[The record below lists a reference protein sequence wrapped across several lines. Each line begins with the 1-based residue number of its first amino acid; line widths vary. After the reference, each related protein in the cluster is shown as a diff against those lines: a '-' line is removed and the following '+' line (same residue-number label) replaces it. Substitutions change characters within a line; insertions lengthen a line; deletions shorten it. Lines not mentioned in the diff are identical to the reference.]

1 MNKIELSSIEVTAY
15 WWIHVIRSKVREL
28 SVSRKK
34 DELETKFLEKFY
46 TYTEK
51 DWRNLYLKLIDDITE
66 DVNNFVPRGDIIG
79 IDAFSQDT
87 DKKGHDRLNAE
98 LSKIMQC
105 SIPDIR
111 LAEKYRK
118 DSVIY
123 TNMFG
128 ACVWYKSAGVTD
140 LPTEYESN
148 YILSGDEEELH
159 FYHTLLATI
168 AVLKR
173 LDNRF
178 ESIPELREFFCEEYK
193 QIYPSREDLNQ
204 LKERFHHAYEIANE
218 RGIVYGS
225 CWEESYGSNFQ
236 DIDFIG
242 LEQYMKM
249 VEHYNIAQNILRKSE
264 AKKEKNIQKESIRR
278 KKK

>member
-1 MNKIELSSIEVTAY
+1 MNKIELSSIEGTAY

-51 DWRNLYLKLIDDITE
+51 DWRDLYLKLIDDITE

-178 ESIPELREFFCEEYK
+178 ESIPELREFFCDQYK
-193 QIYPSREDLNQ
+193 QIHPSQEELNQ
-204 LKERFHHAYEIANE
+204 LKDRFHHAYEIAHE
-218 RGIVYGS
+218 RGIVHGS
-225 CWEESYGSNFQ
+225 CWGESYGSNFQ
-236 DIDFIG
+236 DIDYIG
-242 LEQYMKM
+242 LEQYMEM
-249 VEHYNIAQNILRKSE
+249 VERYNIPQNILGKSE
-264 AKKEKNIQKESIRR
+264 AKKEKNIQKKSTRR